1 MQVASI
7 FAAFRRGHWGRD
19 RTNALVAA
27 AIKAEPQARDGNDWS
42 ARHSSGCRANCSVP
56 FAAAESSY
64 QALTAAEV
72 ISRNL
77 A

>member
-27 AIKAEPQARDGNDWS
+27 AIKVEPASPWLEWAERGVFERQRRELQHAF
-42 ARHSSGCRANCSVP
+42 AVP
-56 FAAAESSY
+56 ESSH
-64 QALTAAEV
+64 QALIATEV